1 MPLHSFL
8 QTCLRF
14 ESFDVKTPRWAFD
27 RTGWLFGPSSVFPL
41 SLSVGCFAFL
51 FASHFAL
58 TYISVFWIGDDFR
71 SISLCLALSHHLTI
85 CPVFLLIYAWRCSC
99 SHLIAHLLKKY
110 LSSPLNHTISS
121 TICTCWLWKKKR
133 KNSHFYFDFH
143 PFFYLG
149 HLKCPRISMCLND
162 NFIFIFHYMKMWK
175 QNTIITTQT
184 RAQSVE
190 LIDSLQIFQMLLPSV
205 LHLYILKIKYIK

>member
-1 MPLHSFL
+1 MSLHCLFPLPVYPVVLASFIRKGGSLSIKLVLWWIMPLHSFL

-14 ESFDVKTPRWAFD
+14 ESFDVKTPKRAFD

-85 CPVFLLIYAWRCSC
+85 CPFFLLIYAWRCSC

-110 LSSPLNHTISS
+110 LSSPVNHTIPS
-121 TICTCWLWKKKR
+121 TICSCWLWKKKR
-133 KNSHFYFDFH
+133 NNST
-143 PFFYLG
+143 L
-149 HLKCPRISMCLND
+149 
-162 NFIFIFHYMKMWK
+162 IFISISIPSFIWVIWNVPESQCVSM
-175 QNTIITTQT
+175 TI
-184 RAQSVE
+184 
-190 LIDSLQIFQMLLPSV
+190 LFL
-205 LHLYILKIKYIK
+205 

>member
-71 SISLCLALSHHLTI
+71 SISLCLALSLHLTI
-85 CPVFLLIYAWRCSC
+85 CPFFLLIYAWRCSC

-121 TICTCWLWKKKR
+121 TICTCCLWKKKR
-133 KNSHFYFDFH
+133 KKQIPLSFLFSF
-143 PFFYLG
+143 PSLLLFG
-149 HLKCPRISMCLND
+149 SSEGPRISVCLND
-162 NFIFIFHYMKMWK
+162 SVILIAHFITRKHENK
-175 QNTIITTQT
+175 TQ
-184 RAQSVE
+184 
-190 LIDSLQIFQMLLPSV
+190 
-205 LHLYILKIKYIK
+205 K